1 MRRVILTNVCR
12 LAWKV
17 GDFGSELEE
26 VKHEYRRLWVAP
38 RGAWDE
44 PKGSELPVFGGNLVR
59 MRPLPTCFSSFAPEE
74 TLTLPVSDPYSC
86 KFFQDG
92 DSC

>member
-1 MRRVILTNVCR
+1 M
-12 LAWKV
+12 
-17 GDFGSELEE
+17 
-26 VKHEYRRLWVAP
+26 AP

-44 PKGSELPVFGGNLVR
+44 PEGSELPICRGNLVLIK
-59 MRPLPTCFSSFAPEE
+59 PLSTCFSSFAPEE
-74 TLTLPVSDPYSC
+74 ASTLPVSDPYSC